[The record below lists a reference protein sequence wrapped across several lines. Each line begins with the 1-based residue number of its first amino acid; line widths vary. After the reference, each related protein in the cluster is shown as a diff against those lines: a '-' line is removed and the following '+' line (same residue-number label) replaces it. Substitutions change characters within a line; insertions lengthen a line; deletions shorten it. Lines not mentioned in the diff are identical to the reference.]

1 MIMMNK
7 IQIKELQEKIHDKA
21 LIMYQ
26 LIKFLKIDESQKKGL
41 RETVSEMRELI
52 MEIGE

>member
-26 LIKFLKIDESQKKGL
+26 LIKFLKIDESQKKGVISFANRLHL
-41 RETVSEMRELI
+41 RN
-52 MEIGE
+52 